1 MNKLLQ
7 TAIQTAIK
15 GALASLLIA
24 MMMLNLN
31 AKVKKKVYITGG
43 DDIVLLDFKNLKIL
57 ELIKM
62 TSKILNKNIL
72 LTTKISG
79 KVDFIKTKEVRKSEI
94 IDILISVLDNKGY
107 TLIGDGNTLRVVRSS
122 DASKSGIPI
131 VFGNN
136 LEDKISKKS
145 ISKNNKQVITEFIDI
160 KHENVD
166 VVSSKIK
173 HISSRY
179 GKVITNRNTNTLIIT
194 DYPKN
199 IKLVKQAI
207 KILERGLNKKLITI
221 PIKNVALNTI
231 SAEVKKISTS
241 LFSRG
246 VLENQIDILINKDIQ
261 SLILIGS
268 QKNLDYFEKYIK
280 NVDNSAVS
288 GTTKST
294 EVIYLQ
300 NADSKAIL
308 KIVAPII
315 AKKRYKDSN
324 DRPYIGSDDNSNRI
338 LLIGPPR
345 ELSPIK
351 DLIKKLDV
359 SQQQVYVKA
368 QIIEINK
375 KKSDSIGLKYGIEG
389 GITGKSGLLSFSTNL
404 GGKSIASNVIS
415 SAVSGNVK
423 QGAVIGASVDF
434 LVDNSAAKIVS
445 EPSISCINNQEST
458 IKVAETI
465 SIVTSSSAT
474 STTTKNSY
482 KREDIGITLKVK
494 PRISS
499 DKKVTLTIH
508 ATIQDVLEGTSGS
521 GSPTTTKR
529 EVKTSAIVNHGE
541 SVIVGGLIRKRQSK
555 GSIGIPF
562 LSDIPL
568 LGWLFSSKQDV
579 EDNIN
584 LVIILTPYII
594 AKDSTLSQ
602 LREELSELDVLREAY
617 LKEMKKNYH
626 KKVESIQDDY
636 EELKL

>member
-7 TAIQTAIK
+7 VVCSGI
-15 GALASLLIA
+15 LIVV
-24 MMMLNLN
+24 MTINLS
-31 AKVKKKVYITGG
+31 AATKKKIYITGG
-43 DDIVLLDFKNLKIL
+43 DDIVNIDFKNLKII

-62 TSKILNKNIL
+62 SSKILDKNIL
-72 LTTKISG
+72 LTTKMSG
-79 KVDFIKTKEVRKSEI
+79 DVDFIKTKEVRKSEI
-94 IDILISVLDNKGY
+94 VDILISVLDNKGY
-107 TLIGDGNTLRVVRSS
+107 TLVGDGNTLRIVRSS

-131 VFGNN
+131 IFDSN
-136 LEDKISKKS
+136 ISITS
-145 ISKNNKQVITEFIDI
+145 QQFITEFIDI

-179 GKVITNRNTNTLIIT
+179 GKVLTNRNTNTLIIT

-199 IKLVKQAI
+199 IKLIKQAI
-207 KILERGLNKKLITI
+207 KILERGLNKKLLMM
-221 PIKNVALNTI
+221 PIKNVSLNSI
-231 SAEVKKISTS
+231 ASEVKRISTS

-268 QKNLDYFEKYIK
+268 AKNLAYFKKYITK
-280 NVDNSAVS
+280 VDKGAVLE
-288 GTTKST
+288 TKKST
-294 EVIYLQ
+294 EVIYLK

-308 KIVAPII
+308 KIISPII
-315 AKKRYKDSN
+315 AKRKYKDSS
-324 DRPYIGSDDNSNRI
+324 DRPYIGSDDNANRI

-345 ELSPIK
+345 ELVSIK
-351 DLIKKLDV
+351 DLINQLDV

-375 KKSDSIGLKYGIEG
+375 KRSDSIGLKYGVEG
-389 GITGKSGLLSFSTNL
+389 GIVDKGGLLSFSTNL
-404 GGKSIASNVIS
+404 GGASIASKVVS
-415 SAVSGNVK
+415 STITGNVK

-434 LVDNSAAKIVS
+434 LVENSAAKIVS
-445 EPSISCINNQEST
+445 EPSISCINNQESI

-465 SIVTSSSAT
+465 SIITSTSAT
-474 STTTKNSY
+474 STTTKSSF

-499 DKKVTLTIH
+499 DYKVTLNIN
-508 ATIQDVLEGTSGS
+508 AIIQDVLEGTGGS

-529 EVKTSAIVNHGE
+529 EVKTSAIVSHGE

-555 GSIGIPF
+555 GNAGLPF
-562 LSDIPL
+562 FSDIPL
-568 LGWLFSSKQDV
+568 LGWLFSSQQEV

-594 AKDSTLSQ
+594 AKDSSLSA
-602 LREELSELDVLREAY
+602 LRSELAELDTLREAY
-617 LKEMKKNYH
+617 LQEMKKNY
-626 KKVESIQDDY
+626 KKKQETIKEDY
-636 EELKL
+636 EELEI